1 MTALCSQVEFSV
13 NAEAQK
19 FLSKSGKTLS
29 DAIGTFTSDMDT
41 LIHKTME
48 DTMVNARK
56 YQATRWVRFLFPVS

>member
-29 DAIGTFTSDMDT
+29 DAIGAFTFDMDT

-48 DTMVNARK
+48 DTLINARK
-56 YQATRWVRFLFPVS
+56 YEAARWVHFLFPVS